1 MKNTSPTRVQVIRKE
16 SKIMVKAG
24 KKYRMIRETAKT
36 VTRFIATVTSVEDK
50 GDHWYIGY
58 TPDDFRVCRW
68 GFCKVKKE
76 GQYKAIN
83 YRLEEV

>member
-1 MKNTSPTRVQVIRKE
+1 MI
-16 SKIMVKAG
+16 KAG

-68 GFCKVKKE
+68 GYCKVKKE

-83 YRLEEV
+83 YRFEEV